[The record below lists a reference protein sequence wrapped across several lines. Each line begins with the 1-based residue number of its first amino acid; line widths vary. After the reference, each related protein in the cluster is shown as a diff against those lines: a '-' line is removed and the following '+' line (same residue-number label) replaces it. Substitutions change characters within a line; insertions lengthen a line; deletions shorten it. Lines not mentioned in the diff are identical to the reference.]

1 MYYPFQNISCT
12 WYQSLLS
19 SNEQILFAMATNNI
33 SVSSNPQSP
42 MPLIAVNAAAQLPH
56 KLTPT
61 NFPAWRCQFES
72 LLIGYDLMGYLDG
85 TLSCPSLSGA
95 STDDQAAVKAAYS
108 HWIRQDKLL
117 LNAILAGVSEGVVSH
132 IANAETSMEAWK
144 TLTRLYASRSRTR
157 VMQLKEDLTLL
168 QRGSRSVTEFLHSVK
183 HIADELALIDAPVP
197 NDDLTLYILNGL
209 GSEYREIVAP
219 IRTRATSLTFEE
231 LHDLLLGHERY
242 LKRLELAS
250 NPPVITANISQ
261 RRYNNRSSQK
271 NDKKQ
276 AYSRSGNSG
285 GFFQSKPTDN
295 SSADSAPRGRH
306 QGKTCHFC
314 GFSGHTVTECRK
326 LRRVL
331 AQANC
336 TIMPQPAT
344 NRWMLD
350 SGASHNIT
358 SEVQNMSMHSEYEGP
373 DEVVIGDGT
382 GLNVTHVGST
392 HLSTPSKTFALTDLL
407 CVPSIHR
414 NLISV
419 HKFTSSNN
427 CSVEFNPFFFSVKDL
442 STGVHLLQGKCE
454 DGIYYMPQSAHI
466 LRKPPV
472 AFVGVRTSLDG
483 WHSRLGH
490 PSTKVVT
497 QIIRSF
503 DLPLEKSSFTK
514 KSLCVS
520 CQCNKSH
527 KQPFSISSMTSS
539 QPFELIYSD
548 VWGPSTITSINGY
561 RFYVIFI
568 DHFTKFT
575 WFYPLKQKSDVESIF
590 INLQNYIKNQFATTI
605 KHLYT
610 DNGGEFLKLRPF
622 LAKHGITSLT
632 TPPHTPQHNGVSERR
647 HRHLVETGL
656 TLLHH
661 SKLPLSYWSFA
672 FEAACYLIN
681 RMPTPL
687 LHGKTPFE
695 SLTLR
700 PPNYLKLRT
709 FGCLCYPWLKPY
721 NNSKLDP
728 KSTPCIFLGYSLT
741 QSAYKCLDIKT
752 HRLYISRHVVFDEH
766 TFPISSNSVASQ
778 LSLAPDRHQQSHAA
792 VEFFGSIP
800 QVPPVTQVPPSL
812 TLPEVLRP
820 PAPPDP
826 QSSSPGTLSL
836 PSDNTTLSSSPAA
849 PAPSPPHRMTT
860 RSMNNIYKPK
870 HMYLVTKHPLPD
882 TLEPT
887 CVSQALKH
895 PQWRH
900 AMSQEFTAL
909 VKHGTWDLVPP
920 QSSQNQIGCKWVF
933 RIKRKPD
940 GSIDRY
946 KARLVAKG
954 FHQRPGLDYTATF
967 SPVVKPTTI
976 RTVLSIALMHR
987 WPIRQLDVNNAFLHG
1002 TLEEDV
1008 FMTQPRGFVDS
1019 NFPNY
1024 VCKLKKSIYGL
1035 KQAPRAWYNE
1045 LKGALLE
1052 LHFSQSKSDSSLFI
1066 YHAGGHTMYF
1076 LVYVDDL
1083 LITGSSTLLVHDII
1097 HKLSKR
1103 FSLKDLGLVHF
1114 FLGIEIIPTST
1125 GLFLSQHQYIRGLL
1139 DRVKMDGA
1147 KDVQTPQSTSIT
1159 LKLQD
1164 GSSLTD
1170 ATTYRK
1176 VIGALQYLSFTRP
1189 DIAFSVNKLA
1199 QFMHQP
1205 TATHWTAAK
1214 RILRYL
1220 KHTIHHGLHL
1230 TRTNSSTLQAYSDA
1244 DWAGNFDD
1252 RSSTTAYLIF
1262 LGNNLISWS
1271 TRKQRAIARSSTEAE
1286 YRALAA
1292 TTSEIAWLTSLLS
1305 ELHLP
1310 LSKPPLILCDNI
1322 GATQLSLNP
1331 VMHSRMKH
1339 IAIDLHFVRDYVN
1352 KGLLDV
1358 RHVST
1363 HDQFADLLT
1372 KALPKARFHL
1382 LKSKIGVLDG
1392 TSILR
1397 GCISDNGQK
1406 SSLERL
1412 PPPIA

>member
-1 MYYPFQNISCT
+1 
-12 WYQSLLS
+12 
-19 SNEQILFAMATNNI
+19 MATNNI

-42 MPLIAVNAAAQLPH
+42 TPLIAVNAAAQLPH

-61 NFPAWRCQFES
+61 NFPAWRLVP
-72 LLIGYDLMGYLDG
+72 LLMTRPLSRLHIRTGYARTSSY
-85 TLSCPSLSGA
+85 
-95 STDDQAAVKAAYS
+95 STP
-108 HWIRQDKLL
+108 
-117 LNAILAGVSEGVVSH
+117 ILAGVSEGVVSH
-132 IANAETSMEAWK
+132 IANAETSMAAWK

-231 LHDLLLGHERY
+231 LHDLLLGTIIVP
-242 LKRLELAS
+242 LKRMTRSKPILGLAIL
-250 NPPVITANISQ
+250 VA
-261 RRYNNRSSQK
+261 
-271 NDKKQ
+271 
-276 AYSRSGNSG
+276 
-285 GFFQSKPTDN
+285 FFQSKPTNN
-295 SSADSAPRGRH
+295 SSADSAPRGRQ

-331 AQANC
+331 AQANKLTALSC
-336 TIMPQPAT
+336 LSLPPTVGCLT
-344 NRWMLD
+344 L
-350 SGASHNIT
+350 GHLIT
-358 SEVQNMSMHSEYEGP
+358 SHLNFKTCPCILNMKDLMR
-373 DEVVIGDGT
+373 
-382 GLNVTHVGST
+382 
-392 HLSTPSKTFALTDLL
+392 LSLGMAQ
-407 CVPSIHR
+407 
-414 NLISV
+414 NLIP
-419 HKFTSSNN
+419 SS
-427 CSVEFNPFFFSVKDL
+427 FSVKDL

-490 PSTKVVT
+490 PSTKMSGVHLQLHPSMVIGFT
-497 QIIRSF
+497 LFSLIISQ
-503 DLPLEKSSFTK
+503 SS
-514 KSLCVS
+514 L
-520 CQCNKSH
+520 
-527 KQPFSISSMTSS
+527 
-539 QPFELIYSD
+539 
-548 VWGPSTITSINGY
+548 G
-561 RFYVIFI
+561 
-568 DHFTKFT
+568 
-575 WFYPLKQKSDVESIF
+575 FYPLKQKSDVESVF

-610 DNGGEFLKLRPF
+610 DNGGEYLKLRPF

-661 SKLPLSYWSFA
+661 SKLPLKYWSFA

-741 QSAYKCLDIKT
+741 QSAYKCLDIK
-752 HRLYISRHVVFDEH
+752 D
-766 TFPISSNSVASQ
+766 PPP
-778 LSLAPDRHQQSHAA
+778 LS
-792 VEFFGSIP
+792 FFAMLCLTNTP
-800 QVPPVTQVPPSL
+800 FLTPPTLLLVPPSL
-812 TLPEVLRP
+812 TLPEVLHP
-820 PAPPDP
+820 PAPPDL
-826 QSSSPGTLSL
+826 QSSSPGILSL

-849 PAPSPPHRMTT
+849 PAPPPPHRMTT

-954 FHQRPGLDYTATF
+954 FHQRPGLDYTTTF

-1045 LKGALLE
+1045 LKGALLD
-1052 LHFSQSKSDSSLFI
+1052 LHFSQSKSDPSLFI

-1083 LITGSSTLLVHDII
+1083 LITGSSTLL
-1097 HKLSKR
+1097 
-1103 FSLKDLGLVHF
+1103 
-1114 FLGIEIIPTST
+1114 
-1125 GLFLSQHQYIRGLL
+1125 HQYIRGLL

-1170 ATTYRK
+1170 ATTYRQ

-1305 ELHLP
+1305 KLHLP

-1406 SSLERL
+1406 SNLERL